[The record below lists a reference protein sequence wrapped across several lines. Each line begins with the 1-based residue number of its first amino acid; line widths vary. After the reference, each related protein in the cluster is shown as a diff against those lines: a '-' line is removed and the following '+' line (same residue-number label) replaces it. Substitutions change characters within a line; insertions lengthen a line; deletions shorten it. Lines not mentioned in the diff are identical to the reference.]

1 MSRVI
6 AWEFVGG
13 QQKTNN
19 ESMMRK
25 FEGYKILVG

>member
-1 MSRVI
+1 MREMT

-13 QQKTNN
+13 RKRTNN
-19 ESMMRK
+19 ESMVRK